1 MRFQA
6 VTLAGCAEAS
16 GQFYGVLNLNP
27 LARKIFL
34 LGLAV
39 DAIILD
45 QLSKWAV
52 TELVIRPR
60 LDVTFVDLISWVMQA
75 PEKMP
80 YTSIEVLPFFNIV
93 MVWNSGISFGMFN
106 DGTSTLLLILLPLVI
121 TAFFM
126 VWLFRT
132 ASWFQGIAIALVIGG
147 AIGNVIDRLRFG
159 AVIDFLDFH
168 IGDIHYPAFNIA
180 DSCVV
185 IGIGLL
191 IFHSIFLEKKA

>member
-1 MRFQA
+1 M
-6 VTLAGCAEAS
+6 
-16 GQFYGVLNLNP
+16 NP

-39 DAIILD
+39 DAVLLD

-52 TELVIRPR
+52 TELVIRPK

-80 YTSIEVLPFFNIV
+80 YTSIEVLPFFNVV

-106 DGTSTLLLILLPLVI
+106 DGTSTMFLIILPLVI

-126 VWLFRT
+126 VWLFRS
-132 ASWFQGIAIALVIGG
+132 ASWLQGAAIALVIGG
-147 AIGNVIDRLRFG
+147 AIGNVIDRVRFG

-185 IGIGLL
+185 VGIGLL
-191 IFHSIFLEKKA
+191 IFHSIFLEKNN